1 MKPTD
6 FRPRL
11 SGNKKIAYDN
21 LTRKERRILVIGDI
35 HAPFELDGYL
45 DFCQETYA
53 KFNCN
58 QVIFIGDIIDNHYS
72 SYHETDPNGMGGGE
86 ELSYAISDVERWA
99 DAFPVADVCI
109 GNHDRMIMR
118 KAFTSAIPKEW
129 IKDYNEVLGT
139 HWNWGER
146 FVYDD
151 VQYVHGEG
159 GTARTR
165 AKNDMMST
173 VQGHIHT
180 QAYSEWMV
188 GRNFRVFGMQVGCGI
203 DANAYASAYAKHFK
217 KQAIGCGVV
226 LGGHTAI
233 NCLMKL

>member
-1 MKPTD
+1 MSYKD

-21 LTRKERRILVIGDI
+21 LMRKERRVLVIGDI
-35 HAPFELDGYL
+35 HAPFELEGYL
-45 DFCQETYA
+45 EFCQETYA
-53 KFNCN
+53 KYNCN
-58 QVIFIGDIIDNHYS
+58 QVVFIGDIIDNHYA

-86 ELSYAISDVERWA
+86 ELSYAIDDVKRWA

-139 HWNWGER
+139 NWKWADR
-146 FVYDD
+146 FVYDG
-151 VQYVHGEG
+151 VQYIHGEG

-180 QAYSEWMV
+180 QSYTEWIV
-188 GRNFRVFGMQVGCGI
+188 GRILRVFGM
-203 DANAYASAYAKHFK
+203 
-217 KQAIGCGVV
+217 
-226 LGGHTAI
+226 
-233 NCLMKL
+233 